1 VVVNFTIENDHRLA
15 IFRKDGLITGD
26 QVNNLQTGCSQ
37 GADLGSKNPL
47 LIRPTMEKRLRRIL
61 DALMIRRPVFGRESN
76 DAAQVS
82 LFLFRNSSAPG
93 SKCLGLLF
101 ILRPHSSRHFRG
113 ISSDNKTSQT
123 AASGARV
130 HGILKVQSRIK
141 SLPGARTKTYPRKY
155 VFMASK
161 LLVNTSETENQQ
173 RKPASKIAVA
183 PKDTPYLT
191 NKLKK
196 ESQQHQR
203 LNAGVALI
211 GSSELFWEE
220 RVIDERVLSTQET
233 AMNLS
238 RRGLYKQAI
247 FAAAIGNARSR

>member
-1 VVVNFTIENDHRLA
+1 MVVNPTMPHKSL
-15 IFRKDGLITGD
+15 
-26 QVNNLQTGCSQ
+26 CSSFEIARHQ
-37 GADLGSKNPL
+37 APNAQACSLYSV
-47 LIRPTMEKRLRRIL
+47 LIRPGI
-61 DALMIRRPVFGRESN
+61 S
-76 DAAQVS
+76 
-82 LFLFRNSSAPG
+82 
-93 SKCLGLLF
+93 
-101 ILRPHSSRHFRG
+101 G

-141 SLPGARTKTYPRKY
+141 SLPGARSKTYPRKY

-161 LLVNTSETENQQ
+161 LLVSTSETENQQ

-191 NKLKK
+191 NKPKK

-211 GSSELFWEE
+211 GSAELSWEE